1 MSGIYDKAKDAVSNA
16 AEAVKDKFK
25 DMTGQSHEDRARD
38 SAQSAWDETKE
49 KAGEAKENA
58 KGWAEEKYEK
68 VEKQFKQ

>member
-1 MSGIYDKAKDAVSNA
+1 MSGIYDKAKDAVTNA

-38 SAQSAWDETKE
+38 SAKSAWDETKE

-58 KGWAEEKYEK
+58 KEKYEK